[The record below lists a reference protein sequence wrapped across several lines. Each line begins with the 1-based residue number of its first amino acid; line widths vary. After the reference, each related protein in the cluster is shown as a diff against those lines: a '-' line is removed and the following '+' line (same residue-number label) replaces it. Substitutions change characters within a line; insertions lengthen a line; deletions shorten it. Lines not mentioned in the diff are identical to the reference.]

1 MFLERP
7 FINLSHLLTFFFFNF
22 CWWAFKTLTSSG
34 QGQHIATEMPPQ
46 WNTMGLP
53 HLGWWIWSQ
62 SQPVAKKESPWVHCC
77 VTLELSWTD
86 ENWELAFLWS
96 WKCYWNFQICKYL
109 QCKCIG
115 KLDSGLSK
123 ARIYIFVC
131 VCVCVCLCACIS
143 FRASYIICGF
153 GLGTKWTCQSL
164 LFKKQDKSD
173 TENTK
178 TDIFLHSFPHTICY
192 LTLFY
197 IKKNFKLST
206 WILLFTFILCDASF
220 MCKYTHIWAFLGLR
234 Q

>member
-1 MFLERP
+1 
-7 FINLSHLLTFFFFNF
+7 
-22 CWWAFKTLTSSG
+22 
-34 QGQHIATEMPPQ
+34 MPPQ

-62 SQPVAKKESPWVHCC
+62 SQPVAKNHPGCTVVWPWNWAELIRTGDWHFFEVEN
-77 VTLELSWTD
+77 VTEISKSANIYSVNVLANWTVVCQK
-86 ENWELAFLWS
+86 LIFT
-96 WKCYWNFQICKYL
+96 YL
-109 QCKCIG
+109 
-115 KLDSGLSK
+115 
-123 ARIYIFVC
+123 C
-131 VCVCVCLCACIS
+131 VCVCVCLCVSVCLCVCIS
-143 FRASYIICGF
+143 FRASCVIRGF
-153 GLGTKWTCQSL
+153 GLGTKWTCQGL

-173 TENTK
+173 TENMK
-178 TDIFLHSFPHTICY
+178 TDIFLHSFPHIICY